1 MKLLGYLLKIAIYS
15 IIAFILVSPRLDT
28 WGFDTCWT
36 ISLLVGSTWGF
47 LNEIYTQLLFLI
59 DLIKGKKQ

>member
-1 MKLLGYLLKIAIYS
+1 MKLLVYLLKIAIYS
-15 IIAFILVSPRLDT
+15 IIAFILVSPRLAA
-28 WGFDTCWT
+28 WGFDVCWT

-47 LNEIYTQLLFLI
+47 LNEIYTQLLVLI